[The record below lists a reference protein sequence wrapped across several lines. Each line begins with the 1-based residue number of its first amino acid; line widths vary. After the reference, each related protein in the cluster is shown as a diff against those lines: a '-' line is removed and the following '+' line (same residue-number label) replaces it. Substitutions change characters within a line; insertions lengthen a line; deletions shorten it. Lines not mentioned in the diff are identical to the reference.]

1 VVPAP
6 QILEEHA
13 DLAFHTPLHT
23 RRTPCFVA
31 AGASLSITG
40 RPLNSFKNPAGPQ
53 QLLVTPS
60 SQASDRKMS
69 RAERGDLE
77 VLRLVHEAAQRAPP
91 AAKLC
96 LDQPGPRMRTS
107 LMAACQLG

>member
-1 VVPAP
+1 M
-6 QILEEHA
+6 QQ
-13 DLAFHTPLHT
+13 PLL
-23 RRTPCFVA
+23 R
-31 AGASLSITG
+31 
-40 RPLNSFKNPAGPQ
+40 
-53 QLLVTPS
+53 PS
-60 SQASDRKMS
+60 SQAAHSKLPP
-69 RAERGDLE
+69 AERGDLE

>member
-1 VVPAP
+1 MFCTGPRPEGLTPATFQTQRP
-6 QILEEHA
+6 
-13 DLAFHTPLHT
+13 
-23 RRTPCFVA
+23 
-31 AGASLSITG
+31 TG
-40 RPLNSFKNPAGPQ
+40 MQ
-53 QLLVTPS
+53 QLLLRPS
-60 SQASDRKMS
+60 SQAAHSKLS
-69 RAERGDLE
+69 PAERGDLE